1 MEHQDPRLQQD
12 IFLAV
17 EAVEV
22 ILPTPDLPVEVQLV
36 LEVVQQVRLVLELIL
51 VMLQSILVVV
61 LEVLIQ
67 HPRVQLVVQV

>member
-1 MEHQDPRLQQD
+1 M
-12 IFLAV
+12 
-17 EAVEV
+17 EV

-36 LEVVQQVRLVLELIL
+36 LEVVQQVQLVIQQIL